1 MSQQINLLGQVQ
13 AAPAL
18 SAIRALSGLGIMLVA
33 FLGYAVFAWFATAR
47 LAETEAQGK
56 AQLAAEKAKLKMLE
70 QKIAERPKLDDIV
83 AQIGALKAQAAE
95 SQQILT
101 LLRDGGGSSEGYSG
115 YFTTLARVTED
126 GVWLSGVKIGNAGKT
141 VSIAGHSLR
150 QESVLRYAQR
160 LNEKFS
166 DYGVQFSGLELTPEA
181 VKADGARPGLS
192 AVAFKL
198 Y

>member
-1 MSQQINLLGQVQ
+1 LIKERESTMRVVRNV
-13 AAPAL
+13 
-18 SAIRALSGLGIMLVA
+18 MLVA
-33 FLGYAVFAWFATAR
+33 LLGFVVFAWFAIAR

-56 AQLAAEKAKLKMLE
+56 AQLAADKAKLKVLE

-126 GVWLSGVKIGNAGKT
+126 GVWLTGVKIGNAGKT
-141 VSIAGHSLR
+141 VTIAGRSLR

-160 LNEKFS
+160 LNEKFL
-166 DYGVQFSGLELTPEA
+166 DYGVQFGAMELTPEA
-181 VKADGARPGLS
+181 VKADGSGPGLS
-192 AVAFKL
+192 SVAFKL
-198 Y
+198 N

>member
-1 MSQQINLLGQVQ
+1 MGQVQ

-33 FLGYAVFAWFATAR
+33 LLGFAVFAWFATAR

-166 DYGVQFSGLELTPEA
+166 DYGVQFSGMELTPEA

>member
-18 SAIRALSGLGIMLVA
+18 SAKRALIGLGMMFAL
-33 FLGYAVFAWFATAR
+33 FLGYGVFAWFATAR
-47 LAETEAQGK
+47 LAETAEQGNS
-56 AQLAAEKAKLKMLE
+56 QLAAEKAKLKTLE
-70 QKIAERPKLDDIV
+70 QKIAARPKLADIL
-83 AQIGALKAQAAE
+83 AEIAALKAQAVE
-95 SQQILT
+95 SQQILNV
-101 LLRDGGGSSEGYSG
+101 LRDGGGSSEGYSG

-126 GVWLSGVKIGNAGKT
+126 GVWLTGVKIGNAGKT

-166 DYGVQFSGLELTPEA
+166 DYGVQFGAMELTPEA
-181 VKADGARPGLS
+181 VKADGSGPGLS
-192 AVAFKL
+192 SVAFKL
-198 Y
+198 N